1 MMKKVI
7 YFRKTIS
14 KFTGERCIIEI
25 PKEYRDIFKP
35 GKKVKVFLE
44 NGI

>member
-1 MMKKVI
+1 MKKTI

-14 KFTGERCIIEI
+14 KFSGERVIIEV

-35 GKKVKVFLE
+35 GKKVRVYLE